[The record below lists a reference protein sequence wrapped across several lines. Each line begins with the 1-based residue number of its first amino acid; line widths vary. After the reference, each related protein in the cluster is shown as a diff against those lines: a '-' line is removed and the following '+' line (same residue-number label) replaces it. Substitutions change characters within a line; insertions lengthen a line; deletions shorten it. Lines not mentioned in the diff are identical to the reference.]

1 MIISKILPMKTNQI
15 LKLCLLSTPVVLAS
29 FLFNICQPQPV
40 KASESQGITITILS
54 PDQVEID
61 DKLDLEKNE
70 NGDFMLNFTDEESDS
85 AIKMFGC
92 DCPSSINKLKKLRGM
107 TKGVYGEI
115 LNDQTMMARCPH
127 QQYLGV

>member
-1 MIISKILPMKTNQI
+1 MLTINS
-15 LKLCLLSTPVVLAS
+15 CYLSF
-29 FLFNICQPQPV
+29 FLFNICQPQSV

-115 LNDQTMMARCPH
+115 LNDQTMMAMCPH